1 MDEQNFKLI
10 MKTYYDFRNNL
21 STKIN
26 NINLT
31 LYSEDCYL
39 IEEPWINE
47 LINCFNQCNNNL
59 KNSHSSFKFDFS
71 LPSNPPV
78 FIQNFDGIIKNIKD
92 FKKFRIVNK
101 NLIEFFYKDLN
112 GIPIVKY
119 YTGNNKIIIEFK
131 ENRNNKALL
140 LINPLDEA
148 PFINKAFI
156 LLINDNQKFK
166 LYKDLLNEI
175 DNSNIKSKPQYN
187 KVVVQFEEY
196 SKNNQNKPNEIK
208 KLNIINKQ
216 QNKHP
221 QDSASKKNKIN
232 ISQKKVLNLTQRKT
246 TKRQISSQK
255 NNIEKNSY
263 LNNTANLNNSKEMI
277 NKSTNIILT
286 EFKLDNK
293 SPNNK
298 LVNLTDNNGVSEI
311 KRTIKYFSQNKAKIL
326 QKAIAKTKTNFK
338 KSENKL
344 NNNNI
349 KQNKPNNL
357 KNGKTVNNTNAGNI
371 NDILTQLKK
380 ENKEL
385 KEQKNENESKI
396 KELTELNIYLEKTD
410 KNKDNEEFIRK
421 YKKIL
426 DYEKQI
432 KDLNKKYI
440 NYQKISQNQ
449 AQKIKNIINIDN
461 II

>member
-1 MDEQNFKLI
+1 MDEQKFKLI

-26 NINLT
+26 NNDYS

-47 LINCFNQCNNNL
+47 LINCFNHYNNL
-59 KNSHSSFKFDFS
+59 KNSNSSFKFDFS

-78 FIQNFDGIIKNIKD
+78 IIQNFDGIIKNIKD
-92 FKKFRIVNK
+92 LKKFRIVNK

-112 GIPIVKY
+112 GILIVNY

-156 LLINDNQKFK
+156 LLINDNQKFN

-175 DNSNIKSKPQYN
+175 DNSNIISKPQYN
-187 KVVVQFEEY
+187 KVVVQFKEY
-196 SKNNQNKPNEIK
+196 PKNKQNKPNEIK

-221 QDSASKKNKIN
+221 QDSVSMKNKLN
-232 ISQKKVLNLTQRKT
+232 ISQKKASNLTQRKI

-255 NNIEKNSY
+255 NNIKKNSY
-263 LNNTANLNNSKEMI
+263 LYSTVNLTNSKEMI
-277 NKSTNIILT
+277 NKISNIILT
-286 EFKLDNK
+286 EFKLNNK

-298 LVNLTDNNGVSEI
+298 LINLTDNNGRPEM
-311 KRTIKYFSQNKAKIL
+311 
-326 QKAIAKTKTNFK
+326 KTKTIVK
-338 KSENKL
+338 TKL
-344 NNNNI
+344 
-349 KQNKPNNL
+349 NL
-357 KNGKTVNNTNAGNI
+357 KNLKI
-371 NDILTQLKK
+371 N
-380 ENKEL
+380 
-385 KEQKNENESKI
+385 
-396 KELTELNIYLEKTD
+396 
-410 KNKDNEEFIRK
+410 
-421 YKKIL
+421 
-426 DYEKQI
+426 
-432 KDLNKKYI
+432 
-440 NYQKISQNQ
+440 
-449 AQKIKNIINIDN
+449 
-461 II
+461 